1 MMMCV
6 YEKKVNFKRRISNG
20 TAQTDS
26 MHCNDGIENG
36 NGKIRRG
43 NFKCVLKMQNRKAWS
58 ACTACNGPGNEWNTP
73 ASKRTFPPLVLLVR
87 TEPKG

>member
-1 MMMCV
+1 MCV
-6 YEKKVNFKRRISNG
+6 YEKKVHFKRRISNG

-43 NFKCVLKMQNRKAWS
+43 NFKCVLKMQNRKA
-58 ACTACNGPGNEWNTP
+58 
-73 ASKRTFPPLVLLVR
+73 
-87 TEPKG
+87 